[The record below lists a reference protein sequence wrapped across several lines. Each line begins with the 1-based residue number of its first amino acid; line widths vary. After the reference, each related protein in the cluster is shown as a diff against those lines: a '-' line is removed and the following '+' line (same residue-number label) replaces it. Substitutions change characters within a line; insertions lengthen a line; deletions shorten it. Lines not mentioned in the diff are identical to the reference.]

1 MQRVTVFKFQY
12 CVEFPI
18 INLALT
24 PYCPTNWRVAVLIVL
39 LFEVL
44 GTNYHHYYH
53 KPNTV
58 EQIYPSF
65 NNNPHHTD
73 TVFDTGYSHAFIGA
87 RKKQIEAGLLVV
99 NDNCKPLKLR
109 NQLLLIVKLTKSNR
123 TWTSMYQH
131 DSHQTISHE
140 IHTATIDR

>member
-1 MQRVTVFKFQY
+1 MQRVAVFKFQY

-58 EQIYPSF
+58 YPSF

-73 TVFDTGYSHAFIGA
+73 TVKDTGYSHAFIGA
-87 RKKQIEAGLLVV
+87 RKK
-99 NDNCKPLKLR
+99 
-109 NQLLLIVKLTKSNR
+109 
-123 TWTSMYQH
+123 
-131 DSHQTISHE
+131 
-140 IHTATIDR
+140 